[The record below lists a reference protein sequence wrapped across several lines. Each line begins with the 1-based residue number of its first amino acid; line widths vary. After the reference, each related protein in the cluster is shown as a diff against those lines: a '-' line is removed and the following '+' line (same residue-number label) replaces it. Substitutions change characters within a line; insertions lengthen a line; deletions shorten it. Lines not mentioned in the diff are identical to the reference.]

1 MNYILDMREQVVVML
16 IWSYQKKEKEEL
28 LLDRKKTFSHSHKS
42 MGKTF
47 GSHKSFY
54 NGY

>member
-1 MNYILDMREQVVVML
+1 MNYILDIREQVVVML
-16 IWSYQKKEKEEL
+16 IWSYQRREEL
-28 LLDRKKTFSHSHKS
+28 FHYRKKTFSHSHKS